1 MTFFNSINNS
11 FMKNINKKTKYRF
24 NDRKKIWRPS
34 ILISLSIILCGC
46 AAIHSEKAPLPQT
59 DLSQIHI
66 VDAPEGALREWPGN
80 HWWQNYH
87 DPQLNQLVALALA
100 DSPTLAIVRQRVEIA
115 KSQTD
120 RARANDLPIV
130 NFGADVE
137 RQKMSAEGVMGPFAL
152 DDPAAGTTGPWY
164 TSGTFGLQASYDL
177 DLWGK
182 NRAQVQSALG
192 VYKAKQAELAESELL
207 VSSAVTQI
215 YWDIQTV
222 KALQDILLEIKKQES
237 LINDTDRKLYN
248 EGIISSLEQ
257 TQTETQFAKID
268 EQIDAYT
275 GNLLLLRA
283 NLQAM
288 IGLKNPLPALK
299 TVPLPDVASTMPQN
313 LNYELLAR
321 RPDLQAAHW
330 YIDAS
335 LSEVDAAKAAFYPE
349 INLMGFLQNDALHLS
364 DLFRGSAQQMGGI
377 FGLTLPIFDGGRLNA
392 NLSIMQDNSNLSI
405 ANYNKAVVSA
415 VTEVTKGI
423 TQLDTITHQR
433 THQAVV
439 VAGDKKIWS
448 LTQQRFQAGLIS
460 GVNVAKAK
468 LPLLAEQTKLIE
480 LHGRW
485 IDADINL
492 IKALGGG
499 YRAESLPVASKSKS

>member
-1 MTFFNSINNS
+1 M
-11 FMKNINKKTKYRF
+11 
-24 NDRKKIWRPS
+24 
-34 ILISLSIILCGC
+34 
-46 AAIHSEKAPLPQT
+46 PQT

-66 VDAPEGALREWPGN
+66 ADAPEGALREWPGN

-364 DLFRGSAQQMGGI
+364 DLFRGSAQ
-377 FGLTLPIFDGGRLNA
+377 
-392 NLSIMQDNSNLSI
+392 
-405 ANYNKAVVSA
+405 
-415 VTEVTKGI
+415 
-423 TQLDTITHQR
+423 
-433 THQAVV
+433 
-439 VAGDKKIWS
+439 
-448 LTQQRFQAGLIS
+448 
-460 GVNVAKAK
+460 
-468 LPLLAEQTKLIE
+468 
-480 LHGRW
+480 
-485 IDADINL
+485 
-492 IKALGGG
+492 
-499 YRAESLPVASKSKS
+499 

>member
-1 MTFFNSINNS
+1 MNKT
-11 FMKNINKKTKYRF
+11 NKK
-24 NDRKKIWRPS
+24 NH
-34 ILISLSIILCGC
+34 SIIPNKKLFRSSLLIALSFAIGGC
-46 AAIHSEKAPLPQT
+46 AMIHSDKTPLPQT

-66 VDAPEGALREWPGN
+66 NDAPAGALRAWPGN

-87 DPQLNQLVALALA
+87 NPQLNQLVEQALA
-100 DSPTLAIVRQRVEIA
+100 DSPSLAVVRQRVEIA
-115 KSQTD
+115 KAQTD
-120 RARANDLPIV
+120 RARADDLPIV
-130 NFGADVE
+130 NFSADVE

-164 TSGTFGLQASYDL
+164 TNGTFGLQASYDL

-182 NRAQVQSALG
+182 NRAQVESALG
-192 VYKAKQAELAESELL
+192 VYKARQAELAESELL

-222 KALQDILLEIKKQES
+222 KALQDILIEVKAQEA
-237 LINDTDRKLYN
+237 IIVDTDRELYS

-257 TQTETQFAKID
+257 TETETQFTKID
-268 EQIDAYT
+268 EQIDASR

-283 NLQAM
+283 NLQAL
-288 IGLKNPLPALK
+288 IGLKTPLPALK
-299 TVPLPDVASTMPQN
+299 TVPLPDVISTLPQN
-313 LNYELLAR
+313 LSYELLAR

-335 LSEVDAAKAAFYPE
+335 LSQVDAAKAAFYPD

-392 NLSIMQDNSNLSI
+392 NLSIVQSDSNLNI
-405 ANYNKAVVSA
+405 ASYNKAVVNA

-423 TQLDTITHQR
+423 TQIQTISDQSAHQ
-433 THQAVV
+433 TEVV
-439 VAGDKKIWS
+439 DGDQKIWS
-448 LTQQRFQAGLIS
+448 LTQMRFQAGLIS

-468 LPLLAEQTKLIE
+468 LPLLAEQSKLIE

-492 IKALGGG
+492 TKSLGGG
-499 YRAESLPVASKSKS
+499 YRASGTSSKS